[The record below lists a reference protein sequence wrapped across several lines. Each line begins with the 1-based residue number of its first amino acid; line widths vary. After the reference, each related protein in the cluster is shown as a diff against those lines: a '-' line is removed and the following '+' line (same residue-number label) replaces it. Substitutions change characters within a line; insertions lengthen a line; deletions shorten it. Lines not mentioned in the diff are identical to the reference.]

1 MRNTERVWGNQSQ
14 LINSLFLPLSTRSVI
29 SHAGIAINTNE
40 LPIHLQW
47 QLTFI
52 SPCSDFESTRLLIF
66 SFFLFPSFF
75 LLRLKVAS
83 FIYPSD
89 SIVAKKKRRCDYYS
103 WVVSLFFAFPVI
115 SNRLIPFVCTNWKKK
130 KKIEKVESIR
140 LFHRIV
146 IIISKILTSTLFLH
160 HFPFMRS
167 EIKILEEDLDRRIRL
182 KSDRLVFLSSSTG
195 WLATIFQRV
204 SSASCGQR
212 NETKRGANNWGHVII

>member
-103 WVVSLFFAFPVI
+103 WVVSLFFVFPVI

-130 KKIEKVESIR
+130 KNRESR
-140 LFHRIV
+140 VNSSLSHRIV
-146 IIISKILTSTLFLH
+146 IIISKILTSTPFLH
-160 HFPFMRS
+160 HFPFTRN
-167 EIKILEEDLDRRIRL
+167 EIKIWVEE
-182 KSDRLVFLSSSTG
+182 
-195 WLATIFQRV
+195 
-204 SSASCGQR
+204 SA
-212 NETKRGANNWGHVII
+212 